1 MTNSAELRV
10 RLEAGITQ
18 LESDLH
24 RLRSAL
30 AALDGHDAAPRAPL
44 DGHDTA
50 PRASRRRVPTRRRRP
65 VADPAAAY
73 QVVPEGKLTKLLGDG
88 DGLSTAELAQQCS
101 GAPNQ
106 VLRMLKELERSG
118 RAHRTGNRRSTRW
131 HAGRVAGRAR

>member
-18 LESDLH
+18 LESDLD
-24 RLRSAL
+24 RLRAAL
-30 AALDGHDAAPRAPL
+30 AALDGHDTPAPRAP
-44 DGHDTA
+44 
-50 PRASRRRVPTRRRRP
+50 RRRVAARRP
-65 VADPAAAY
+65 RRGADPAPAY

-88 DGLSTAELAQQCS
+88 DGDGLSTAELAQQCS
-101 GAPNQ
+101 GAPDQ

>member
-10 RLEAGITQ
+10 RLETGITQ
-18 LESDLH
+18 LESDLD
-24 RLRSAL
+24 RLRAAL
-30 AALDGHDAAPRAPL
+30 AALDGNDTPAPRAPR
-44 DGHDTA
+44 G
-50 PRASRRRVPTRRRRP
+50 RVAMRRP
-65 VADPAAAY
+65 RRGADPTPAY

-88 DGLSTAELAQQCS
+88 KGLSTAELAQQCS
-101 GAPNQ
+101 GSPDQ